1 MDDTNEMFNKKTN
14 WKQIVRD
21 LWEKVDYELD
31 DPCIGITYSITGI
44 GEEFYNLDDI
54 IYYLIKKYS
63 KDKKEEV

>member
-1 MDDTNEMFNKKTN
+1 MNDTNEMFNKKTN

-31 DPCIGITYSITGI
+31 DPYIGITYSITGI
-44 GEEFYNLDDI
+44 GEEFNNLDDI